1 MKLKDESYRYHEAEA
16 EYNSCVN
23 RYNGQIEKVPDK
35 YVAGIL
41 GLKKQKITMKRCLN
55 EKHCVRYGYVISLIL
70 LVFMTIFFSV
80 RSYHLGKYEGAFS
93 QAEVTV
99 LNDVWTKTP
108 DVSESGDKDS
118 YLVYSYTTKMKSL
131 VTRFLLSK
139 VIG

>member
-1 MKLKDESYRYHEAEA
+1 MK
-16 EYNSCVN
+16 
-23 RYNGQIEKVPDK
+23 
-35 YVAGIL
+35 
-41 GLKKQKITMKRCLN
+41 
-55 EKHCVRYGYVISLIL
+55 KHCVRYGYVISLIL

-118 YLVYSYTTKMKSL
+118 YLVYSYTTKNEEPRHQVLAIESYWMMMEVFVGENKVFVKMIT
-131 VTRFLLSK
+131 VTEELSCVGSTFRMTLPEK
-139 VIG
+139 RYAFVH